1 MNDGLAG
8 QADGSLP
15 THSLEDLEELLDRGV
30 VFIFILTGLKHQ
42 SSALQ
47 VRAAAIRIVGAALG
61 AINASVI
68 SRIFHLFLHLLADHG
83 PPVAPFTFAAGV
95 GLVGTSFSKSQASF
109 VLVIIIILLLVVVL
123 HSSNFQLLALHGP
136 AVAPEIIAAAIW
148 AVGTAIV
155 KS

>member
-1 MNDGLAG
+1 M
-8 QADGSLP
+8 P
-15 THSLEDLEELLDRGV
+15 THSLEDFQELLDRGV

-47 VRAAAIRIVGAALG
+47 VRAAAIRVVGAALG
-61 AINASVI
+61 AINAGGI

-95 GLVGTSFSKSQASF
+95 ELVGTSFGKSQASF

-123 HSSNFQLLALHGP
+123 SSGNFQRLALHGP

>member
-1 MNDGLAG
+1 M
-8 QADGSLP
+8 P

-123 HSSNFQLLALHGP
+123 HSSNFQLLAFHGP